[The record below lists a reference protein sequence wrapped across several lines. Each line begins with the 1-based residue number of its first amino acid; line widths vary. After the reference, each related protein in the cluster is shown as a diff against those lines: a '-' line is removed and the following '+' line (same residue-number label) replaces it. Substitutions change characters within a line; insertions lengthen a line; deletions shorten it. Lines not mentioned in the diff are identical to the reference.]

1 MRPARVLRRLLLPT
15 LLAGGLAVTGAVV
28 LTGGRSGPSGGR
40 LVEAVIGEVRRTSP
54 LSTLT
59 TEAEGDV
66 VALVF
71 AGLMRPG
78 PDGTPEADLA
88 ESWEVTPDG
97 LTYTFHLR
105 PGLTWHD
112 GVALTASDV
121 AFTIAQV
128 QAGDFS
134 GPPAMSAAWAGVRVF
149 VADPRTVLFHLV
161 EPSAEF
167 LSRASI
173 GLVPGHVADQM
184 AGRGFDIPAFERKPV
199 GAGPYRVRSIED
211 GRVRL
216 ERFERY
222 AQGRP
227 QIGRIELRLAR
238 DASEQARLLA
248 DRKADSALLGET
260 PAEGEARVATR
271 GNLRATLLTRSAFT
285 LLYFNLHLSPL
296 DDEATRRALAAA
308 LDRPALVDTA
318 GRGLPGATP
327 FVPGT
332 WAEMPATDVA
342 ADPDAMLEGAGWQME
357 RDGLRRKDG
366 RVLAVEIAT
375 NDDPTRRALANA
387 IAQQWARH
395 GVLAEVTALPA
406 GVLVQERLRRGAYQ
420 AALYGWD
427 AGLDPDPYPGWHTT
441 QAGGTGANMAGFQ
454 DREADLLM
462 EAARTTLDTRERR
475 DLYALFA
482 ARFTGQAASAVL
494 YYPQRPY
501 VLPERLRGLVP
512 GVLFTPGSRFRD
524 VHLWRLE

>member
-1 MRPARVLRRLLLPT
+1 MRLARVLRRLLLPALLT
-15 LLAGGLAVTGAVV
+15 LGLAIVGGVV
-28 LTGGRSGPSGGR
+28 LAGGRSGPSGGR
-40 LVEAVIGEVRRTSP
+40 LVEVVVGDVRRTSP

-78 PDGTPEADLA
+78 ADGTPQAELA

-97 LTYTFHLR
+97 LTYTFRLR
-105 PGLTWHD
+105 PGLAWHD

-134 GPPAMSAAWAGVRVF
+134 GPPAISAAWAGVQVF
-149 VADPRTVLFHLV
+149 VADARTVLFHLV

-173 GLVPGHVADQM
+173 GLVPRHLADQM
-184 AGRGFDIPAFERKPV
+184 AGRGFDIPAFELKPV
-199 GAGPYRVRSIED
+199 GAGPYRVRAIEN

-222 AQGRP
+222 ARGAPR
-227 QIGRIELRLAR
+227 IGQIELRLAR
-238 DASEQARLLA
+238 DVSEQARLLA
-248 DRKADSALLGET
+248 DGKVDSALLSET
-260 PAEGEARVATR
+260 PTDGEARIAR
-271 GNLRATLLTRSAFT
+271 REDLRAALLTRSAFT
-285 LLYFNLHLSPL
+285 LLYFNVHLPPF

-308 LDRPALVDTA
+308 LDRPALASTA
-318 GRGLPGATP
+318 GRGLAGMTP

-332 WAEMPATDVA
+332 WAEMPSRDPGG
-342 ADPDAMLEGAGWQME
+342 DPDAMLDDAGWKSE
-357 RDGLRRKDG
+357 GDGLRRKDD
-366 RVLAVEIAT
+366 RTLTVEIAT
-375 NDDPTRRALANA
+375 NDGPTRRALAEA
-387 IAQQWARH
+387 IAVQWSRR
-395 GVLAEVTALPA
+395 GVVVKVTALPTN
-406 GVLVQERLRRGAYQ
+406 VLVQERLRRGAYQ
-420 AALYGWD
+420 TAVYGWD
-427 AGLDPDPYPGWHTT
+427 AGIDPDPYPGWHTT
-441 QAGGTGANMAGFQ
+441 QAGGTGANIAGFQ
-454 DREADLLM
+454 DREADVLM
-462 EAARTTLDTRERR
+462 ETARTTLDIGERR
-475 DLYALFA
+475 ELYAMFTE
-482 ARFTGQAASAVL
+482 RFTRQAASAVL

-501 VLPERLRGLVP
+501 VLPTRLQGFVP